1 MRASSR
7 FISRGSALF
16 AAEVL
21 FSMCDVLV
29 NTSLLVVG
37 ETSPVLVEVS
47 SVMRRPCHEL
57 IHGVTF
63 ELLQGHEAL
72 LQWMGTSVSFR
83 MVAQPLEFLSSF
95 KVRTTSC

>member
-1 MRASSR
+1 
-7 FISRGSALF
+7 
-16 AAEVL
+16 
-21 FSMCDVLV
+21 MCDVLV

-72 LQWMGTSVSFR
+72 LQWMGTLGSFEWWPDPWSSSQVSR
-83 MVAQPLEFLSSF
+83 
-95 KVRTTSC
+95 